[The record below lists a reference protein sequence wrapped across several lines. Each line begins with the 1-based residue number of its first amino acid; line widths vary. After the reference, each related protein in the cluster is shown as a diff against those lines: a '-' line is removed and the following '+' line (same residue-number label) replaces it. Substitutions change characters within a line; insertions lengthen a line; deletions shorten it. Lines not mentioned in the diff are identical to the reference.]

1 MHPLPKVPT
10 MEVRERIARFQA
22 KLQENQIDGA
32 MITQNVDLYYLT
44 GSMQNGLL
52 YVPQSGEPRFYVKKS
67 VARAEFEASVP
78 VEEMGRMKQLGE
90 RLRSTFGNV
99 KRIGIEMDVLPYGLA
114 VRYLGFFPDTEAVD
128 VAFMLRL
135 VRAVKSEYELN
146 QLRIAATHVQEMV
159 AMLPQQ
165 IRVGMSEVELSAQIE
180 HALRLKGNIGIYRM
194 RGYNQELCLGMVAS
208 GEAAATPTYFDGPA
222 GGLGMSVA
230 SPQGASRKTFS
241 VGEPILF
248 DISTV
253 VEGYIIDQTRMAV
266 IGELDEELTRAYE
279 VAVSIIRE
287 AERMGKPGVP
297 WQDLYLKAL
306 EMAEAAGLQQHFMGF
321 GNDQAKFL
329 GHGVGL
335 EFDEL
340 PVLARGFAQPL
351 EKNMVI
357 AIEPKFTFPGRGVI
371 GIENTYV
378 VTEQGLKAITT
389 TPEDIVRIPE

>member
-1 MHPLPKVPT
+1 MHPLPKVPAS
-10 MEVRERIARFQA
+10 EVCERITRFQA
-22 KLQENQIDGA
+22 KLTENQIDGA
-32 MITQNVDLYYLT
+32 IITQNVDLYYLT
-44 GSMQNGLL
+44 GTMQNGLL

-67 VARAEFEASVP
+67 VTRAEFEASVP

-90 RLRSTFGNV
+90 RLRETFGEV

-114 VRYLGFFPDTEAVD
+114 TRYLRFFPGAEVVD
-128 VAFMLRL
+128 VAFPLRL
-135 VRAVKSEYELN
+135 LRAVKSEYELK
-146 QLRIAATHVQEMV
+146 QLRLAAAHVNQIIT
-159 AMLPQQ
+159 MLPQY
-165 IRVGMSEVELSAQIE
+165 IRTGVSEVELSAQIE

-208 GEAAATPTYFDGPA
+208 GAAAATPTYFDGPA
-222 GGLGMSVA
+222 GGLGMSTA
-230 SPQGASRKTFS
+230 SPQGASRKTFAP
-241 VGEPILF
+241 GEPILV

-279 VAVSIIRE
+279 VTTAIIKE
-287 AERMGKPGVP
+287 AERMGKPGVA
-297 WQDLYLKAL
+297 WQDLYLRAL
-306 EMAEAAGLQQHFMGF
+306 EMAEAAGLQNHFMGF
-321 GNDQAKFL
+321 GKDQAKFL

-340 PVLARGFAQPL
+340 PVLARGFEQPL

-357 AIEPKFTFPGRGVI
+357 AIEPKFTFPGRGVV

-378 VTEQGLKAITT
+378 VTETGLKSITIA
-389 TPEDIVRIPE
+389 PEEIVRIPE